1 VKVRLYLDEDVDV
14 ALAAALRRRG
24 VDALTTQEAGNV
36 QQRDEEQPAFAAPI
50 GRVFFTHNSRDFA
63 RLHCEMLRDGR
74 THAGIVLSDQLPLG
88 VLLRRLSRLS
98 FELTQEEMAN
108 RLEFLG
114 TWR

>member
-1 VKVRLYLDEDVDV
+1 MKVRLYLDEDVDV

-24 VDALTTQEAGNV
+24 VDALTTQEAGNAH
-36 QQRDEEQPAFAAPI
+36 QRDEEQLAFAAQT
-50 GRVFFTHNSRDFA
+50 GRVFSTHDSRDFA
-63 RLHCEMLRDGR
+63 RLHREMMRDGR

-88 VLLRRLSRLS
+88 VLLRSLSRLS

-108 RLEFLG
+108 RLEFSG